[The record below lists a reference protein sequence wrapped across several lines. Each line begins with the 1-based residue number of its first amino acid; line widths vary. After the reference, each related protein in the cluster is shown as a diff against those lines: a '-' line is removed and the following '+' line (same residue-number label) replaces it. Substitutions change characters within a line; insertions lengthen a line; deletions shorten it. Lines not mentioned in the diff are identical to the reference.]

1 MKCAELISI
10 IYRPVPTW
18 MLFDE
23 AILTGIVGHFEDLV
37 DAGTQGAAGF
47 QGDPAE
53 SLVQDLLA
61 VGVRTEIEGYPALAG
76 QIVFAFGGLSEQ
88 VIEPAF
94 AHADFHFGQ
103 GAVGRNWPG
112 FDDRAATLR
121 GRGCRFRS
129 RWLSRLTGRC
139 FLGGST
145 LCGASCRQRTS
156 QSEEQKFFLNKL
168 AMSFVLVVNGI
179 KWLLLGPY
187 GWSVPEDAVKT
198 SL

>member
-53 SLVQDLLA
+53 FLVQDLLA

-103 GAVGRNWPG
+103 GCRRELAGIRRQGCCLARQGVAVS
-112 FDDRAATLR
+112 AAA
-121 GRGCRFRS
+121 G
-129 RWLSRLTGRC
+129 
-139 FLGGST
+139 
-145 LCGASCRQRTS
+145 
-156 QSEEQKFFLNKL
+156 
-168 AMSFVLVVNGI
+168 
-179 KWLLLGPY
+179 
-187 GWSVPEDAVKT
+187 
-198 SL
+198 